1 MTLKRPLI
9 SALMSVGLKLY
20 MNTKQL
26 RQKQYGFLWF
36 GQDIAWVFFFYLIG
50 VHVNLPDKQTLFNE
64 KMNIQQCIK
73 QGMKSITKN
82 SKASW
87 KFIKA
92 VALKIS
98 LANYNFQK
106 L

>member
-36 GQDIAWVFFFYLIG
+36 GQDIAWVFFFI
-50 VHVNLPDKQTLFNE
+50 
-64 KMNIQQCIK
+64 
-73 QGMKSITKN
+73 
-82 SKASW
+82 
-87 KFIKA
+87 
-92 VALKIS
+92 
-98 LANYNFQK
+98 
-106 L
+106 